1 MATSNR
7 DVKMTLS
14 VETLGVEEV
23 KKLQDSVQ
31 KLADEGGQAAPEFQ
45 KLAAEIG
52 RLGEQAAALS
62 AFEKLAA
69 DTGDLAQQQQ
79 AAAQSAG
86 DLGVRLQEAGR
97 VAAQAAD
104 AKQSL
109 VDQLSSLLIQ
119 QRANRDE
126 LARLTSQTAEAKKAD
141 TEYEATTQKLKDNKI
156 ALRAEI
162 ERVKDALKQ
171 ASSESTAA
179 AASEKK
185 LADAFSATEAKA
197 KAAEAALREN
207 KAGVDAASQA
217 AKNLGV
223 STENVAAAQVQ
234 LVQSLNA
241 AGDAARRRKESV
253 DETRESDRLL
263 AIESRTLAAELEKGR
278 IALLAEN
285 AAQLDVAAQVRATA
299 KAKEQAAAASKAAED
314 AWQQEAYAIV
324 EAAEAAQKLKLQTEA
339 LAEAQRILAAGDAF
353 EKQYQEARKLEE
365 AERYVRELGDALEKL
380 EADQQQAATS
390 AKEAADKISNAFKTV
405 GARSAEELRAEI
417 LQVRAAMGTISQVS
431 VTTGQ
436 ALDGAFA
443 AGQGRIKELERE
455 IREVSG
461 TLTMADKA
469 ADLFKNSLGQIT
481 AGNVVADG
489 VGYLVEK
496 VKELG
501 REFLGAIVQG
511 DQLRRG
517 LTAIYKDAGVAAAQI
532 DFLRRSSSESGVAF
546 GQLTKE
552 FVKFSAS
559 MNSANIP
566 MAQSNALFQALTAT
580 SASLGLGTEAT
591 AGALNALGQM
601 ASKGTV
607 SLEELRQQLGDRIP
621 GALGLAAKGLGITE
635 GQLVKLVESGG
646 LATRDF
652 IGPFTQALNDL
663 KGETDGLVPAFDR
676 LKGLLTEVS
685 QGMGDAG
692 GTTVLT
698 GALKVLGGFLAS
710 VALGISA
717 IVEGLFLFGSTLT
730 AVAARIA
737 GDAQAFDF
745 LAAQLE
751 NSTKRLTSQANA
763 LNAFLDPSA
772 AAAASTRAHA
782 ASMSAN
788 TAEVLKSIN
797 ANTQLSAE
805 QKLAALSTAL
815 AGDASLNASAKIV
828 QYNVAAAELIKTQQG
843 QTEALGKSAKAAKE
857 QGDTLVALARLTG
870 DSTAI
875 QQASTQAAELYSTA
889 LDKVAESQAAETAM
903 LVAQKEELLASAE
916 TRKLSAEDI
925 KVETEALDAKI
936 TTSKAETEQAVQ
948 SALAQKAEVYER
960 QLATQALKNH
970 SGEVEAFRA
979 TMEKAAATL
988 KDYDAQ
994 AKAGK
999 RTDDEVAQARKDL
1012 TTATVLYKDAL
1023 TDLIS
1028 KTELESKAKLANLQ
1042 LASAQAKA
1050 GADHS
1055 LVLAENARRLG
1066 DTATAIYYEIKAR
1079 EQSIA
1084 VLKIEI
1090 QIRDLEA
1097 KAALATIELKK
1108 KSIDATTEEGRKK
1121 LEILEIEKKLIEV
1134 KLLANGATKDA
1145 IDGLQL
1151 EIDQLR
1157 RGVDIRGKDT
1167 AAIRGNTEA
1176 KRDNATE
1183 TRGLG
1188 DAIDREYA
1196 SRLQNAFA
1204 IAEETRELK
1213 AQAERKRLNMDAEG
1227 FSTGKDGNRVVAG
1240 GDLTTLTGIQ
1250 KFLEGAG
1257 LTAEQAK
1264 STAREFA
1271 DSQGNIPYFSNPGQM
1286 KYGGRDSTLSQALM
1300 KAAERTTFGT
1310 GGGTTASAQPI
1321 GKTTNVNFVIGG
1333 NTQTVPTD
1341 EAGAKVLTNVMGQ
1354 LAAGQSIAIR

>member
-126 LARLTSQTAEAKKAD
+126 LARLTSQTAEANKAD

-782 ASMSAN
+782 AAISAN

-797 ANTQLSAE
+797 ANTQLNAE

-857 QGDTLVALARLTG
+857 QGDTLVALAQLTG
-870 DSTAI
+870 DATAI

-903 LVAQKEELLASAE
+903 LVASSE

-960 QLATQALKNH
+960 QLATQSLKNH

-979 TMEKAAATL
+979 AMEKSAATL
-988 KDYDAQ
+988 KDYEAQ

-999 RTDDEVAQARKDL
+999 RTDDEVAQARQNL